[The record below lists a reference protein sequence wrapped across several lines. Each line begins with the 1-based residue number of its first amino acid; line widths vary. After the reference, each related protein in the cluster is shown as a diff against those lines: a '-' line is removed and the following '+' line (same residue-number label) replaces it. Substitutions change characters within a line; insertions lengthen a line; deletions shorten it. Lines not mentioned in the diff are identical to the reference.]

1 MKVKILLIL
10 TVVLILSACRKDTS
24 VNETKLAFQ
33 MLSEKTWYLDYIQI
47 ISGDKVE
54 ERNYVGQST
63 YFINFLK
70 NNATVDSDGIKGT
83 YTVEKV
89 AGQLQIRVQAKSVG
103 SNSLEYIYNIE
114 SVGSKNLIL
123 FYTTNG
129 VTRKF
134 YYNTTH

>member
-1 MKVKILLIL
+1 MKNKLATIFSLFLLF
-10 TVVLILSACRKDTS
+10 TACKKDTS
-24 VNETKLAFQ
+24 INETNLAFQ

-47 ISGDKVE
+47 ISGTKVE

-70 NNATVDSDGIKGT
+70 NNSTIDADGIKGT
-83 YTVEKV
+83 YSVEKIG
-89 AGQLQIRVQAKSVG
+89 GQLQIHVQAKSAG
-103 SNSLEYIYNIE
+103 SNTLEYIYNIE

-123 FYTTNG
+123 YYTLNG

-134 YYNTTH
+134 YYNTVH

>member
-1 MKVKILLIL
+1 MKVKIVMIL

-24 VNETKLAFQ
+24 VNETNLAFQ

-70 NNATVDSDGIKGT
+70 NNSTVDSDGIKGT

-89 AGQLQIRVQAKSVG
+89 AGQLQIRVQAKSAG

-114 SVGSKNLIL
+114 SVGFKNLIL
-123 FYTTNG
+123 FYSTNG

-134 YYNTTH
+134 YYNTVH

>member
-1 MKVKILLIL
+1 MKVKIV
-10 TVVLILSACRKDTS
+10 TILSAILILIACKKDT
-24 VNETKLAFQ
+24 NIKETNLAFQ

-47 ISGDKVE
+47 ISGTKVE

-70 NNATVDSDGIKGT
+70 NKSTIDSDGIKGT

-89 AGQLQIRVQAKSVG
+89 DGQLQIRVQAKSSG

-114 SVGSKNLIL
+114 SVGAKNLIL

-134 YYNTTH
+134 YYNTVH